1 MTTFLVLLTGYI
13 LSQFYRSFLAVIAP
27 ELSAELHL
35 SAADLGYISA
45 TWFAAF
51 ALMQFVVGAA
61 LDRIGPKRTV
71 SVLMLAGVAGAL
83 HFSRAHSSSD
93 AIVAMALI
101 GVGCSPSLMGP
112 LYVFARNHTA
122 ERFALLSSAMI
133 GLGSIGN
140 LLGGT
145 PLALAQQYFGWR
157 SVFVGLAGL
166 GLLSALLAAAWVRDP
181 PGLSNQTQSAS
192 GSADSGLREILS
204 IRGLW
209 PIWPLMGIG
218 YGVLIAERGIW
229 VGPYLSDIHGLA
241 PVARGHVI
249 FLMAGAIA
257 AGAFAYG
264 PLEAWLGERRRLV
277 LAGSAAA
284 GVGLLALWVLPQP
297 HIAVA
302 TAALCVFGFSGM
314 TYGVIMAHIRRF
326 LPEQILGR
334 GMSFANFLCMGGAG
348 LLQVFSGVYVNQLR
362 ASGLA
367 PELIYARLHFAL
379 AVILIAATAVYI
391 WSSEKK

>member
-35 SAADLGYISA
+35 SATDLGNISA
-45 TWFAAF
+45 AWFAAF
-51 ALMQFVVGAA
+51 ALVQFVVGAA
-61 LDRIGPKRTV
+61 LDRIGPRRTV

-83 HFSRAHSSSD
+83 LFSRAHSSGD

-122 ERFALLSSAMI
+122 ERFALLSAAMI
-133 GLGSIGN
+133 GFGSIGN

-145 PLALAQQYFGWR
+145 PLALAQQSFGWR

-166 GLLSALLAAAWVRDP
+166 SLLSALLAAALVRDP
-181 PGLSNQTQSAS
+181 PRLSDQTWPAKS
-192 GSADSGLREILS
+192 DGLREILS
-204 IRGLW
+204 IRALW
-209 PIWPLMGIG
+209 PIWPLMAVG
-218 YGVLIAERGIW
+218 YGVLITERGLW

-241 PVARGHVI
+241 PVARGNVI
-249 FLMAGAIA
+249 FLMALAITG
-257 AGAFAYG
+257 GAFAYG
-264 PLEAWLGERRRLV
+264 PLESWLGERRRLV

-284 GVGLLALWVLPQP
+284 SLGLLTLWHLPEP
-297 HIAVA
+297 HIVVA
-302 TAALCVFGFSGM
+302 TVALCIFGFSGM
-314 TYGVIMAHIRRF
+314 TYGVIMAHVRRF
-326 LPEQILGR
+326 IPEHILGR
-334 GMSFANFLCMGGAG
+334 GMSFANFLCMSGAG
-348 LLQVFSGVYVNQLR
+348 FLQIVSGVYVDQLR

-367 PELIYARLHFAL
+367 SYLVYARLHFAL
-379 AVILIAATAVYI
+379 AIVLLTATVIYF
-391 WSSEKK
+391 WSPEKK

>member
-1 MTTFLVLLTGYI
+1 MTTFLVLLTGYV

-27 ELSAELHL
+27 ELAAELHL
-35 SAADLGYISA
+35 SATDLGNISA
-45 TWFAAF
+45 AWFAGF
-51 ALMQFVVGAA
+51 ALVQFAVGAA

-83 HFSRAHSSSD
+83 LFSRAQSSND
-93 AIVAMALI
+93 AIAAMALI

-133 GLGSIGN
+133 GFGSIGN

-145 PLALAQQYFGWR
+145 PLALAQQSFGWR
-157 SVFVGLAGL
+157 WVFVGLAGL
-166 GLLSALLAAAWVRDP
+166 SLLSALLAAALVRDP
-181 PGLSNQTQSAS
+181 PRLADQSQS
-192 GSADSGLREILS
+192 PHDGVISGLREILS

-209 PIWPLMGIG
+209 PIWPLMAVG
-218 YGVLIAERGIW
+218 YGVLIAERGLW

-249 FLMAGAIA
+249 LLMASAIV

-264 PLEAWLGERRRLV
+264 PLEAWLGERRKLV
-277 LAGSAAA
+277 LAGSAVA
-284 GVGLLALWVLPQP
+284 GVGLLTLWYVPEP

-302 TAALCVFGFSGM
+302 TVALCVFGFAGM

-326 LPEQILGR
+326 IPEHILGR
-334 GMSFANFLCMGGAG
+334 GMSFANFLCMSGAG
-348 LLQVFSGVYVNQLR
+348 LMQIFSGVYVDQLR

-367 PELIYARLHFAL
+367 SYLVYARLHLAL
-379 AVILIAATAVYI
+379 AVVLFAATAVYI

>member
-27 ELSAELHL
+27 ELSAELTL

-45 TWFAAF
+45 AWFAAF
-51 ALMQFVVGAA
+51 ALVQFVVGAA
-61 LDRIGPKRTV
+61 LDRIGPRRTV

-83 HFSRAHSSSD
+83 LFSRAQSSSD

-112 LYVFARNHTA
+112 LYIFARNHTV
-122 ERFALLSSAMI
+122 ERFAMLSSAMI

-145 PLALAQQYFGWR
+145 PLALAQLNFGWR
-157 SVFVGLAGL
+157 WVFVGLAGFS
-166 GLLSALLAAAWVRDP
+166 LLSAVLVAALVRDP
-181 PGLSNQTQSAS
+181 PRLSNVAQHSS
-192 GSADSGLREILS
+192 GGTASGLREVLS
-204 IRGLW
+204 IRDLW
-209 PIWPLMGIG
+209 PIWPLMAVG

-249 FLMAGAIA
+249 FLMACAIA
-257 AGAFAYG
+257 AGALAYG
-264 PLEAWLGERRRLV
+264 PIEAWLGERKKIVLGGSLVAGAVLLV
-277 LAGSAAA
+277 L
-284 GVGLLALWVLPQP
+284 WTFPQP
-297 HIAVA
+297 HLALA
-302 TAALCVFGFSGM
+302 TVALCIFGFAGM

-326 LPEQILGR
+326 IPEHLLGR
-334 GMSFANFLCMGGAG
+334 GMSFANFLCMSGAG
-348 LLQVFSGVYVNQLR
+348 MLQLWSGNYVDQLR
-362 ASGLA
+362 NEGLA
-367 PELIYARLHFAL
+367 PDLVYARLHLAL
-379 AVILIAATAVYI
+379 ALVLFVAVAIYI
-391 WSSEKK
+391 RSSEKQ